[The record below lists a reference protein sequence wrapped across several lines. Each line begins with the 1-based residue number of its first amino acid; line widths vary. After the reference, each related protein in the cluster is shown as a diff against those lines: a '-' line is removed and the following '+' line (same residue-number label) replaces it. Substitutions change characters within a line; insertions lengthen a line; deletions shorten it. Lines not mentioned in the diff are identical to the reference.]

1 MAIVVGLLCRQWL
14 VGILQMFDWSRGIL
28 CCGSETS
35 RMQRLSMTCLMPLEM
50 GKLPDSE
57 LIIFTSPDPQ
67 GFMKKLMEDGA
78 EF

>member
-1 MAIVVGLLCRQWL
+1 
-14 VGILQMFDWSRGIL
+14 
-28 CCGSETS
+28 
-35 RMQRLSMTCLMPLEM
+35 MTCLMPLVM